1 MHDKVLLLSDD
12 DDLSDCEENPLI
24 EEVEFFER
32 KRGPSSSASMRH
44 RVLFF
49 TIVFLVL
56 LSVHIL
62 IFNNVKMYSRRE
74 VQGWSQNQSRLTT
87 DYILPNENTTL
98 IEPPALCRNE
108 NEPIFLLI
116 VVCSSASNF
125 EARQSIRESWGNTT
139 EYNYPTFE
147 RLHGSRNGS
156 FLGVNSNKWKQY
168 VEVGATTASHDN
180 QIFSA
185 FSSLQNATNSSQIL
199 GASNIRSRVVFLGKR
214 F

>member
-1 MHDKVLLLSDD
+1 MLHKVLLLSD

-24 EEVEFFER
+24 EEVEFLER
-32 KRGPSSSASMRH
+32 KRSPSSTANMRH
-44 RVLFF
+44 RIVGITL
-49 TIVFLVL
+49 VFLVL

-62 IFNNVKMYSRRE
+62 IFNNVKIYSRRE

-98 IEPPALCRNE
+98 IEPPALCRSE
-108 NEPIFLLI
+108 NEPVFLLI

-147 RLHGSRNGS
+147 RLHGPRNGS

-168 VEVGATTASHDN
+168 VEVGTATLSHDN
-180 QIFSA
+180 QIISKF
-185 FSSLQNATNSSQIL
+185 
-199 GASNIRSRVVFLGKR
+199 FL
-214 F
+214 

>member
-1 MHDKVLLLSDD
+1 MHDKVLLLSD

-32 KRGPSSSASMRH
+32 KRSPTSSASMRH
-44 RVLFF
+44 RIVGITL
-49 TIVFLVL
+49 VFLVL
-56 LSVHIL
+56 VSVHIL
-62 IFNNVKMYSRRE
+62 IFNNVKIYSRRE

-98 IEPPALCRNE
+98 IEPAVCRSDND
-108 NEPIFLLI
+108 PVFLLI

-147 RLHGSRNGS
+147 RLHGPRNGS
-156 FLGVNSNKWKQY
+156 FLGVNSDKWKQY
-168 VEVGATTASHDN
+168 VEVGATTTTSHDN
-180 QIFSA
+180 KIISTFFFTECNQ
-185 FSSLQNATNSSQIL
+185 L
-199 GASNIRSRVVFLGKR
+199 
-214 F
+214 

>member
-1 MHDKVLLLSDD
+1 MHDKVLLLSD

-32 KRGPSSSASMRH
+32 KRGSSNSMRH
-44 RVLFF
+44 TNRIVFF
-49 TIVFLVL
+49 SIVFLVL

-62 IFNNVKMYSRRE
+62 IFNNVKIYSRRE

-98 IEPPALCRNE
+98 LEPPALCRSE

-125 EARQSIRESWGNTT
+125 EARQSIRESWG
-139 EYNYPTFE
+139 ELKFD
-147 RLHGSRNGS
+147 
-156 FLGVNSNKWKQY
+156 F
-168 VEVGATTASHDN
+168 
-180 QIFSA
+180 
-185 FSSLQNATNSSQIL
+185 
-199 GASNIRSRVVFLGKR
+199 
-214 F
+214 